1 MPSSSSFKNI
11 RRLLFSYIIPT
22 LIVILL
28 SARSLSDLN
37 DLLAMRNSVDG
48 VVGTS
53 TFGNVFASSSV
64 SRNAGSALSLLSGSA
79 PLSPYDPAWWRNHPT
94 PGTPQYERWTKQTQ
108 LSLRAAFGLP
118 AEEKADEVVPG
129 PEIFR
134 KHLHTEVYELVS
146 FQKIMVNV
154 SITMFGSVYYMQ
166 PGAGKVRLGRFDK
179 WLKDEQGREYA
190 MQYLWGDLCIGFGQ
204 RNVTVKIACHHTT
217 IPTNTLIEDDKKQDK
232 VIIELESQVKKDI
245 TGNTLTVL
253 ENSFIEYLKRPC
265 NYEITLTHKDACT
278 LGLYIKPI

>member
-1 MPSSSSFKNI
+1 MPSSPSFRNI

-37 DLLAMRNSVDG
+37 DLLALRNNVDG

-64 SRNAGSALSLLSGSA
+64 SRNAGSALSLLSSGSA

-118 AEEKADEVVPG
+118 AEEKVDEIVPG

-134 KHLHTEVYELVS
+134 KHLHTEVFELVS
-146 FQKIMVNV
+146 FQKTMVNV
-154 SITMFGSVYYMQ
+154 SITMFGSVFYMQ
-166 PGAGKVRLGRFDK
+166 PGAGKVRLGRFDR
-179 WLKDEQGREYA
+179 WLKDEKGREYA

-204 RNVTVKIACHHTT
+204 RNVTVKIACHTT
-217 IPTNTLIEDDKKQDK
+217 IPTTLNQDNK
-232 VIIELESQVKKDI
+232 IQDGIIEMESQVKKKDI

-265 NYEITLTHKDACT
+265 NYEITLIHKDACT
-278 LGLYIKPI
+278 LGL

>member
-1 MPSSSSFKNI
+1 MPSSPSFRNI

-37 DLLAMRNSVDG
+37 DLLALRNNVDG

-64 SRNAGSALSLLSGSA
+64 SRNAGSALSLLSSGSA

-118 AEEKADEVVPG
+118 AEEKVDEIVPG

-134 KHLHTEVYELVS
+134 KHLHTEVFELVS
-146 FQKIMVNV
+146 FQKTMVNV
-154 SITMFGSVYYMQ
+154 SITMFGSVFYMQ
-166 PGAGKVRLGRFDK
+166 PGAGKVRLGRFDR
-179 WLKDEQGREYA
+179 WLKDEKGREYA

-204 RNVTVKIACHHTT
+204 RNVTVKIACHTT
-217 IPTNTLIEDDKKQDK
+217 IPTTLNQDNKKQDG
-232 VIIELESQVKKDI
+232 IIEIESQVKKKDI

-265 NYEITLTHKDACT
+265 NYEITLIHKDACT
-278 LGLYIKPI
+278 LGL

>member
-1 MPSSSSFKNI
+1 MPSSSSFRNI

-37 DLLAMRNSVDG
+37 DLLAMRNNIDG

-64 SRNAGSALSLLSGSA
+64 SRHAGSALSLLSSGSA

-94 PGTPQYERWTKQTQ
+94 PGTPQYDRWTKQTQ

-118 AEEKADEVVPG
+118 AEEKVDETVPG

-146 FQKIMVNV
+146 FQKTMVNV
-154 SITMFGSVYYMQ
+154 SITMFGSVFYMQ
-166 PGAGKVRLGRFDK
+166 PGARKVRLGRFDK

-204 RNVTVKIACHHTT
+204 RNVTVKIACHTT
-217 IPTNTLIEDDKKQDK
+217 IPTTLIEDKKQDG
-232 VIIELESQVKKDI
+232 VLEIESVVKKKDL

-253 ENSFIEYLKRPC
+253 ENSFIEYLKKPC
-265 NYEITLTHKDACT
+265 NYEITLLHKDACT
-278 LGLYIKPI
+278 LGL